1 MHAVFRSSVSTCKSI
16 NTSLLLQHVEGITA
30 QRNTYRIQSIDGSV
44 VSYETLCR
52 EGDKHFAVISIV
64 AGEAFDDGELDQ
76 TSLHWACTPKQGGA
90 WEGPPPGWKTEPD
103 SSLDAG
109 KLSANHI

>member
-1 MHAVFRSSVSTCKSI
+1 MLAC
-16 NTSLLLQHVEGITA
+16 LLLQHIEGMTP
-30 QRNTYRIQSIDGSV
+30 QRNTFRIQSIDGSV
-44 VSYETLCR
+44 VSYETLCK

-64 AGEAFDDGELDQ
+64 GGEAFDDGELDE

-90 WEGPPPGWKTEPD
+90 WEGPPAGWKTEPD

-109 KLSANHI
+109 KLL

>member
-1 MHAVFRSSVSTCKSI
+1 VC
-16 NTSLLLQHVEGITA
+16 LLLQHIEGMTP
-30 QRNTYRIQSIDGSV
+30 QRNTFRIQSIDGSV
-44 VSYETLCR
+44 VSYETLCK

-64 AGEAFDDGELDQ
+64 GGEAFDDGELDE

-109 KLSANHI
+109 KLLYYA